1 MTTRSIISSKP
12 HIVAIWPD
20 DGESVVEH
28 ALVLRRFDSGA
39 IHIIQNGQCVY
50 IPQYAIGP
58 LMATLRE
65 MARAEKKEHAEWPRL
80 NSSHNPPIKEPK

>member
-1 MTTRSIISSKP
+1 MTTRSIISHDP
-12 HIVAIWPD
+12 HIAAIWPD
-20 DGESVVEH
+20 DGESGLEQ

-58 LMATLRE
+58 LMTTLRE
-65 MARAEKKEHAEWPRL
+65 MAGAAKQENAG
-80 NSSHNPPIKEPK
+80 